1 MVKKTEYFLKRIF
14 WISRD
19 PPTFWPK
26 VKKYQFFLRLPLA
39 LKTCSLSDQGLNCT
53 LEWVAR
59 AGIVLI
65 KVQHI
70 SIPSGAPIFWRC
82 LWQRNAK
89 WYEKSPGYPLGNR
102 NGLYYFFSHSPV
114 LATHSTSHTH
124 TYKSTVIHFSGPDST
139 EYFWHSSETEK
150 GNGNSAV
157 VKLLWQ
163 HMAVRGNVHCAR
175 CLFRIAGGGGA
186 VGEPDL
192 LSIFHLLSLSL
203 R

>member
-1 MVKKTEYFLKRIF
+1 MNHVVSSHPSYWPVF
-14 WISRD
+14 W
-19 PPTFWPK
+19 
-26 VKKYQFFLRLPLA
+26 RLPLA

-59 AGIVLI
+59 AGIVLV

-102 NGLYYFFSHSPV
+102 NGFYYFFSHSPV

-192 LSIFHLLSLSL
+192 LSISHLLSLSL

>member
-1 MVKKTEYFLKRIF
+1 MAETPPPPILTKSKKK
-14 WISRD
+14 S
-19 PPTFWPK
+19 
-26 VKKYQFFLRLPLA
+26 VFLRLPLA

-59 AGIVLI
+59 AGIVLV

-102 NGLYYFFSHSPV
+102 NGFYYFFSHSPV

-124 TYKSTVIHFSGPDST
+124 TYKSTVIHFSGPVST
-139 EYFWHSSETEK
+139 EYF
-150 GNGNSAV
+150 
-157 VKLLWQ
+157 
-163 HMAVRGNVHCAR
+163 
-175 CLFRIAGGGGA
+175 
-186 VGEPDL
+186 
-192 LSIFHLLSLSL
+192 
-203 R
+203 